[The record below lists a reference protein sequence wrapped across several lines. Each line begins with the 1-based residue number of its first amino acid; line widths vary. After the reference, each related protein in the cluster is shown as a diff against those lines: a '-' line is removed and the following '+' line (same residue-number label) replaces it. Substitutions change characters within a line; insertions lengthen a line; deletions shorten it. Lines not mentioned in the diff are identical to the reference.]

1 MEFFVYFCIPC
12 CINVVFVP
20 KKTLG
25 ESSCCLIEEDQ
36 LTFCYA
42 FSAGSEFI
50 LLAFFKKKTFFSNL
64 GSLLVAQP
72 TILHSNLTQSLE
84 QLFSYRSLPFICIPG
99 SPLSDLGVATKLSWS
114 F

>member
-36 LTFCYA
+36 LNLSPFVMLSQQGQSSFC
-42 FSAGSEFI
+42 
-50 LLAFFKKKTFFSNL
+50 LLFLKKKRFS
-64 GSLLVAQP
+64 Q
-72 TILHSNLTQSLE
+72 T
-84 QLFSYRSLPFICIPG
+84 
-99 SPLSDLGVATKLSWS
+99 
-114 F
+114 